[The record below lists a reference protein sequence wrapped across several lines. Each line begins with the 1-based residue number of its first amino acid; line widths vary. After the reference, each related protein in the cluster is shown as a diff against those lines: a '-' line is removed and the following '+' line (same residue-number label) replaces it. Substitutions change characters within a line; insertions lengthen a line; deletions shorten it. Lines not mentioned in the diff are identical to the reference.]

1 MTPIRK
7 SERGAVTMLIALLV
21 LLSLALIGMTG
32 SRLVM
37 TQHRIA
43 ANAARSDAA
52 FAAAEGG
59 AQNAMMYLKPN
70 RSVMVDVHLGGWY
83 DSSSSVKWRPC
94 ATSYTAMPCG
104 NGTSNLYGSSWYYYG
119 PVPNQT
125 AIPGPYTVTTWYLSS
140 SLFNNDPGLPSLPCT
155 NLSLSASPPL
165 PSATMTLV
173 SLVNTIVTGLGLL
186 GSSPLQANMCLPINF
201 SQMPWSTWPAE
212 EHPSI
217 TIVSSAAPTSDAL
230 AGAAVVQQVAALNNL
245 FSNIPPAALMVNGTV
260 SLNGDIR
267 IWGNMRPPTK
277 APMDFSVLNLN
288 NVLGMNVTSL
298 LNTAV
303 GSAAGAVASSVNVS
317 FAPVLN
323 VTSADVLGFDW
334 DVTFPL
340 SIWSANTT
348 SFSAPTTVT
357 SLGTVL
363 NARTC
368 DPPFPGSASSACT
381 PLSQFVRATP
391 LLGLP
396 QQVTLKLP
404 DIQDPVN
411 VVNTVTG
418 LIGSTVPAF
427 PSDLFDFTFGQTSA
441 NASRVQA
448 WATAAGNCSS
458 VTADGFYWVTGD
470 CALAGTIG
478 SATQPVVIVATGNLS
493 FGNNTEV
500 YGVIYLR
507 GSSAHT
513 ITGYNSGQRPL
524 IHGAILSEGAVTAT
538 NNLSV
543 VYDVNAIRR
552 AGFRSGGFVPMP
564 GGWNDAAVGP

>member
-1 MTPIRK
+1 
-7 SERGAVTMLIALLV
+7 
-21 LLSLALIGMTG
+21 
-32 SRLVM
+32 
-37 TQHRIA
+37 
-43 ANAARSDAA
+43 
-52 FAAAEGG
+52 
-59 AQNAMMYLKPN
+59 
-70 RSVMVDVHLGGWY
+70 
-83 DSSSSVKWRPC
+83 
-94 ATSYTAMPCG
+94 
-104 NGTSNLYGSSWYYYG
+104 
-119 PVPNQT
+119 
-125 AIPGPYTVTTWYLSS
+125 
-140 SLFNNDPGLPSLPCT
+140 
-155 NLSLSASPPL
+155 
-165 PSATMTLV
+165 
-173 SLVNTIVTGLGLL
+173 
-186 GSSPLQANMCLPINF
+186 
-201 SQMPWSTWPAE
+201 
-212 EHPSI
+212 
-217 TIVSSAAPTSDAL
+217 
-230 AGAAVVQQVAALNNL
+230 
-245 FSNIPPAALMVNGTV
+245 
-260 SLNGDIR
+260 
-267 IWGNMRPPTK
+267 
-277 APMDFSVLNLN
+277 
-288 NVLGMNVTSL
+288 
-298 LNTAV
+298 
-303 GSAAGAVASSVNVS
+303 
-317 FAPVLN
+317 
-323 VTSADVLGFDW
+323 
-334 DVTFPL
+334 
-340 SIWSANTT
+340 
-348 SFSAPTTVT
+348 
-357 SLGTVL
+357 VL

-411 VVNTVTG
+411 VVSMVTG

-427 PSDLFDFTFGQTSA
+427 PSDLFAFTFGESSA

-458 VTADGFYWVTGD
+458 VTTDGFYWVTGD
-470 CALAGTIG
+470 CALSGTIG
-478 SATQPVVIVATGNLS
+478 SSTQPVVIVATGNLS